1 MDIASLRLIVSKYL
15 HYTVKCPLLQGKS
28 TQRFYFDADG
38 TVVYNGKK
46 QGAYARYI
54 KEMGFS

>member
-1 MDIASLRLIVSKYL
+1 M
-15 HYTVKCPLLQGKS
+15 
-28 TQRFYFDADG
+28 QRFYFDADG